1 MNGNRTPAGGILL
14 PVMVLLLAGDLTAQP
29 VTQRT
34 PNIIGTWVTS
44 PWNLH
49 FWFNHRFRVFGDDV
63 DVTDIFDDAVV
74 GNSPTFDLNLGL
86 WSPFMVGVQYA
97 SKPTIQNANSSNEWF
112 PYLKAAPLRRRDW
125 SVSVLGGYNTQ
136 AESFD
141 GVVAGQASVGR
152 LRLLGE
158 ARGFGDALGTDE
170 AGLALAGGVGVKLTE
185 FLALSGDVGGV
196 IAGPDSV
203 SVGAGRSHIGV
214 AWSAGIQLGI
224 PFTPHTF
231 SLQASN
237 AASPI
242 LQEASYNSADVLGG
256 GSITWGFEFTV
267 PFSGFARWGSIFARD
282 QEGVRSAGAGAE
294 PAGVVEIPIR
304 ELTFEGDTIRVPA
317 GTAIRWVNRDPVAH
331 NTKADDGS
339 WESPLFGPGETYT
352 TRLELPGRY
361 AYVCTIHPFMRGL
374 IIVEEHR

>member
-1 MNGNRTPAGGILL
+1 MYRDKRMRTPSMLL
-14 PVMVLLLAGDLTAQP
+14 PVMVLMLAGDLSAQP

-63 DVTDIFDDAVV
+63 DITDIFDDAVV

-86 WSPFMVGVQYA
+86 WAPFMVGFQYA
-97 SKPTIQNANSSNEWF
+97 SKPTILNPSSSNEWF

-141 GVVAGQASVGR
+141 GAVAGQASLGR
-152 LRLLGE
+152 FRLLGE
-158 ARGFGDALGTDE
+158 ARGFSDALGANE
-170 AGLALAGGVGVKLTE
+170 AGLALAGGLGIKINE
-185 FLALSGDVGGV
+185 FLALAGDVAGFV
-196 IAGPDSV
+196 AGPDT
-203 SVGAGRSHIGV
+203 GV

-224 PFTPHTF
+224 PYTPHTF

-242 LQEASYNSADVLGG
+242 LQEASYKGADVLGG
-256 GSITWGFEFTV
+256 GTVTWGFEFTV
-267 PFSGFARWGSIFARD
+267 PFSGFARWGSIFGKDRGGGAGG
-282 QEGVRSAGAGAE
+282 EGVQVAGEGAEGAGL
-294 PAGVVEIPIR
+294 AGVVEIDIR
-304 ELTFEGDTIRVPA
+304 EFTFAGDTIRVPA
-317 GTAIRWVNRDPVAH
+317 GTAIRWVNHDPVAH
-331 NTKADDGS
+331 NTVADDGS

-352 TRLELPGRY
+352 TRLEKPGRY
-361 AYVCTIHPFMRGL
+361 AYLCTVHPFMRGL
-374 IIVEEHR
+374 IIVEPSE